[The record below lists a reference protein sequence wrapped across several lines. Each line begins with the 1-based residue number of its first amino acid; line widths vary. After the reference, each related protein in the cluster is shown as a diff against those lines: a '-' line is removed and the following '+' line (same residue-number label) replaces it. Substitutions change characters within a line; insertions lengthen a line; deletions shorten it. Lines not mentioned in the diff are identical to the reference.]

1 MLLEF
6 FHGAGHAAAKDAVHG
21 QQAQKRVI
29 LGDAVQLPLQGEH
42 AGAPVALLQRAARV
56 ALGDGLDVVGADD
69 LDVVPVVVFE
79 DAEGVA
85 ALVGQRDGAPLLE
98 PRAGDGSAVA
108 VFGVVRVHSACLAD
122 VGVEDV
128 VRQAHH
134 HVKHRPPVDIV
145 LVITG
150 GIGDVETVAL
160 AGVPLGVDAVERQRD
175 LAVDVGPEGLFRPGR
190 VDFTGRHVGN
200 IAAERDGHVLGT
212 GGGSAQ
218 VDRDVFGDDDPA
230 EDFGVTV
237 GGRLRAAAAA
247 PGKQGVGGDD
257 DGLCR
262 DVPVLL
268 RVRDHLGLGQCD
280 LPGEDLHALDA
291 DRAPALLKGGQVAHR
306 VGAGGGVV
314 FVQ

>member
-1 MLLEF
+1 M
-6 FHGAGHAAAKDAVHG
+6 
-21 QQAQKRVI
+21 
-29 LGDAVQLPLQGEH
+29 
-42 AGAPVALLQRAARV
+42 
-56 ALGDGLDVVGADD
+56 
-69 LDVVPVVVFE
+69 
-79 DAEGVA
+79 
-85 ALVGQRDGAPLLE
+85 
-98 PRAGDGSAVA
+98 
-108 VFGVVRVHSACLAD
+108 
-122 VGVEDV
+122 
-128 VRQAHH
+128 
-134 HVKHRPPVDIV
+134 DIV

-150 GIGDVETVAL
+150 GISDVETVAL

-237 GGRLRAAAAA
+237 GGGFRAAAAA

-262 DVPVLL
+262 GVPVRL

-291 DRAPALLKGGQVAHR
+291 DSAPALLKGGQVAHR
-306 VGAGGGVV
+306 VGPGGGVV